1 MIDTSKEAVDISICN
16 PIIRIVHC
24 GVSPSLDDCGM
35 MIDVA
40 RALLAERDALQAQLN
55 DPAHAAKVLLDNCP
69 NPIFDELKYQM
80 IGEFSQTERYI
91 NEDGDE
97 DSMIVTIDWTTTKD
111 IITSALRAIALDT
124 TTATCDNTRE
134 GE

>member
-1 MIDTSKEAVDISICN
+1 MTDTSKEAVERLATIEESGGGTCDLQFTEYAPTI
-16 PIIRIVHC
+16 
-24 GVSPSLDDCGM
+24 
-35 MIDVA
+35 
-40 RALLAERDALQAQLN
+40 RALLAERDALQSQLN
-55 DPAHAAKVLLDNCP
+55 SPAHAAKMLLDNCP

-80 IGEFSQTERYI
+80 MGEFNWSREI
-91 NEDGDE
+91 SDENGDE
-97 DSMIVTIDWTTTKD
+97 VTEVLTVPWITCKD